1 MSAHYRFPMRVAVLA
16 LVAGLVAAVAAGGRP
31 RNIPAERLRWP
42 TLTLVAVALY
52 WAPSLLGAASSVA
65 VALILC
71 SYAALL
77 AFALAN
83 LRLTGMAVVALGLG
97 LNALVIAANDG
108 MPVDPRAV
116 VSTGLARPDDL
127 EAIELGAGR
136 QWQEPDD
143 RLAVLGDVVPVAV
156 LDEVVSFG
164 DLVLAAGLANVG
176 FRLLRPTRR
185 RSSASWRRQ
194 GRRPWSGLRDSEG
207 LSLSTGPWA
216 PAE

>member
-1 MSAHYRFPMRVAVLA
+1 MRLAVLA
-16 LVAGLVAAVAAGGRP
+16 VLAGLVVAIAAGGRP
-31 RNIPAERLRWP
+31 GNIPAEGLRWP
-42 TLTLVAVALY
+42 TLTVLAVALY
-52 WAPSLLGAASSVA
+52 WTPSLLGATPSAA
-65 VALILC
+65 VVLIVS

-97 LNALVIAANDG
+97 LNALVIVANDG

-116 VSTGLARPDDL
+116 VSTGLARPGEL
-127 EAIELGAGR
+127 AAIELGAGR

-143 RLAVLGDVVPVAV
+143 RLAVLGDIVPVAV

-176 FRLLRPTRR
+176 FRLLRPAGRR
-185 RSSASWRRQ
+185 PSASWRRQ
-194 GRRPWSGLRDSEG
+194 GRRPWSGLRARGRASP
-207 LSLSTGPWA
+207 STGPWA

>member
-1 MSAHYRFPMRVAVLA
+1 MRLAVLA
-16 LVAGLVAAVAAGGRP
+16 LLAGLVVAVAAGGRP
-31 RNIPAERLRWP
+31 GNIPAERLRWP
-42 TLTLVAVALY
+42 ALTLLAVALY
-52 WAPSLLGAASSVA
+52 WAPSLLGASPSAA
-65 VALILC
+65 VVLILF
-71 SYAALL
+71 SYASLL

-97 LNALVIAANDG
+97 LNALVIVANDG

-116 VSTGLARPDDL
+116 VSTGLASPGEL

-176 FRLLRPTRR
+176 FRLLRPARR
-185 RSSASWRRQ
+185 RASASWRRQ
-194 GRRPWSGLRDSEG
+194 GRRPWSGL
-207 LSLSTGPWA
+207 SLSTGPWA

>member
-1 MSAHYRFPMRVAVLA
+1 MRVALVA
-16 LVAGLVAAVAAGGRP
+16 LVGGLVLGLAAGGRP
-31 RNIPAERLRWP
+31 ANAARARLRWP
-42 TLTLVAVALY
+42 SLAVVAVILA
-52 WAPSLLGAASSVA
+52 WAPRLLEATASAAAVLVLCSLL
-65 VALILC
+65 
-71 SYAALL
+71 ALL

-116 VSTGLARPDDL
+116 VSTGLARPEEL
-127 EAIELGAGR
+127 AAIELGAGR

-143 RLAVLGDVVPVAV
+143 RLAVLGDVVPVAL

-176 FRLLRPTRR
+176 FRLLRPARR
-185 RSSASWRRQ
+185 RSSAPWWRR
-194 GRRPWSGLRDSEG
+194 GRRRWSGLNP
-207 LSLSTGPWA
+207 STGPWA

>member
-1 MSAHYRFPMRVAVLA
+1 MRLAVLA
-16 LVAGLVAAVAAGGRP
+16 LVAGLVVALAAGGRP
-31 RNIPAERLRWP
+31 GNIPAERLRWP
-42 TLTLVAVALY
+42 ALTLVAVALY
-52 WAPSLLGAASSVA
+52 WAPNLLGASSSAA
-65 VALILC
+65 VVLILC

-83 LRLTGMAVVALGLG
+83 LRLTGMTVVALGLG

-108 MPVDPRAV
+108 MPVDPGAV
-116 VSTGLARPDDL
+116 VSTGLARPDEL

-176 FRLLRPTRR
+176 FRLLRPARR
-185 RSSASWRRQ
+185 RSSAPWRRQ
-194 GRRPWSGLRDSEG
+194 GRRPWSGLN
-207 LSLSTGPWA
+207 LSTGPWA
-216 PAE
+216 PSE

>member
-1 MSAHYRFPMRVAVLA
+1 MRLAVLA
-16 LVAGLVAAVAAGGRP
+16 LVAGLVVAVAAGGRP

-42 TLTLVAVALY
+42 TLTVVAVALY
-52 WAPSLLGAASSVA
+52 WAPSLLGASSSAA

-83 LRLTGMAVVALGLG
+83 LRLTGMAVVAVGLV

-108 MPVDPRAV
+108 MPVDRGAV
-116 VSTGLARPDDL
+116 VSTGLAQPGEL
-127 EAIELGAGR
+127 EGIELGPAR
-136 QWQEPDD
+136 KWQEPGD

-194 GRRPWSGLRDSEG
+194 GRRPRSG

>member
-1 MSAHYRFPMRVAVLA
+1 MRLAVLA
-16 LVAGLVAAVAAGGRP
+16 LLASLAVAVAAGGRLG
-31 RNIPAERLRWP
+31 NIPAERLRWP
-42 TLTLVAVALY
+42 TLTLLAVALY
-52 WAPSLLGAASSVA
+52 WAPNLLGASSSAA
-65 VALILC
+65 VVLILL

-97 LNALVIAANDG
+97 LNALVIVANDG

-116 VSTGLARPDDL
+116 VSTGLARPGEL

-176 FRLLRPTRR
+176 FRLLRPAGR
-185 RSSASWRRQ
+185 RSSAPGRRQ
-194 GRRPWSGLRDSEG
+194 GRRPGSGRRARALDP
-207 LSLSTGPWA
+207 STGPWA